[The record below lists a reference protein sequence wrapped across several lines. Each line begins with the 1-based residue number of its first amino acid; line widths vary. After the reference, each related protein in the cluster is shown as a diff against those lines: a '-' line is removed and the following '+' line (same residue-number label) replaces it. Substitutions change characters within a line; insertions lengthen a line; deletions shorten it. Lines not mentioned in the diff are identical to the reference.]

1 MKEYITDYARGLME
15 GYDDGWDDALLSLE
29 QMIVAA
35 QIVNDKAE
43 YENVMKMIEELK

>member
-1 MKEYITDYARGLME
+1 MKEYVTDYARGLEE

-35 QIVNDKAE
+35 QIINDKPE
-43 YENVMKMIEELK
+43 YEQVMKMIEELK

>member
-1 MKEYITDYARGLME
+1 ME

-35 QIVNDKAE
+35 QIINDKPE
-43 YENVMKMIEELK
+43 YEQVMKMIEELK

>member
-1 MKEYITDYARGLME
+1 ME

-35 QIVNDKAE
+35 QIANDKPE
-43 YENVMKMIEELK
+43 YEHVMKMIEELK